1 MDQHH
6 ATKTKG
12 IPMRML
18 LTVTSAA
25 TLMGLIACT
34 PNTMP
39 EAPEG
44 RAFFAENC
52 VSCHGSTGRGDG
64 ALATGLAPAPT
75 DLTQLAR
82 DNGGTF
88 PTARALSYIYGDPN
102 DGHLSRVMPQFGGAM
117 ADDLVPVEVDGVLTP
132 TPRVLA
138 GLLVYLES
146 IQR

>member
-1 MDQHH
+1 
-6 ATKTKG
+6 
-12 IPMRML
+12 MRRSLFISMYVL
-18 LTVTSAA
+18 GLSA
-25 TLMGLIACT
+25 LIACT
-34 PNTMP
+34 PVTMP

-52 VSCHGSTGRGDG
+52 VSCHGTSGRGDG
-64 ALATGLAPAPT
+64 PLATGLAMKPA
-75 DLTQLAR
+75 DLTGLSKG
-82 DNGGTF
+82 NGGTF
-88 PTARALSYIYGDPN
+88 PTAVALSYIYGGPEQN
-102 DGHLSRVMPQFGGAM
+102 HLDRVMPQFGGAM

>member
-1 MDQHH
+1 
-6 ATKTKG
+6 
-12 IPMRML
+12 MRSL

-52 VSCHGSTGRGDG
+52 VSCHGTDARGNG
-64 ALATGLAPAPT
+64 ALATGLEPAPT

-82 DNGGTF
+82 SNGGTF
-88 PTARALSYIYGDPN
+88 PTARALSYIYGDPEQ
-102 DGHLSRVMPQFGGAM
+102 GHLARVMPQFGGAM

-138 GLLVYLES
+138 GLLAYLES